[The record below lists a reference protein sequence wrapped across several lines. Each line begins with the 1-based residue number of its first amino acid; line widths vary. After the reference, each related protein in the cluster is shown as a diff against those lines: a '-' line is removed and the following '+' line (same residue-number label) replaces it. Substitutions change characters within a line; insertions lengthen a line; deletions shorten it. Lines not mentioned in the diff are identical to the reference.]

1 MSSENSSIAQGLQQ
15 RPRHVLTLVVLT
27 LCCLPFALNLMG
39 VDFSSSKI
47 PLSAD
52 SVVDGKVKADALFY
66 ALAGAMHHAL
76 LEWSAVSI
84 AVLAALT
91 SFLHYSIRRDVT
103 VPIIGM
109 ALLCAG
115 LVDAFHTLAATR
127 IIQAQAP
134 NTDFIPFTWAIS
146 RIFNA
151 SIMIAGAIISM
162 WILRKTRQ
170 LGQPDNINRLHSV
183 GTIGI
188 ISAIFISLAYILVHT
203 AAISEQLPQTM
214 YRDSLIT
221 RPFDVLPLALFSV
234 SGALFWSWY
243 QQDHS
248 AIKFALLLSII
259 PEVATQLHMAFG
271 STALFDNHFNIAHLL
286 KNIAYSCIFIGLLI
300 DLVSRLPDERVGSAG
315 LPTPSAPVQYNN
327 SDLLEPGIAKRP
339 LGVQLPAAAFALTL
353 IVSLIVGA
361 SFYLESERL
370 VIDKELDD
378 LKNESQLVEPL
389 LANLFEQ
396 SYGDVNFLS
405 RTPPI
410 EGIMRAKTDGD
421 EMNLTLWKGRLQRI
435 FSEMLAAKGIYTQIR
450 YIGQANDGRELI
462 SVRRQRSGVRITPES
477 RLLARSHKDYF
488 LNTID
493 KQPGEVYF
501 SKIELTRLQ
510 GRVIQPQLPVL
521 RVATP
526 IYHPETGQSFGI
538 VIIDIDFG
546 KFIHRLTKE
555 ALRDAVFYLSNTEG
569 DYIAHPDMSKTFG
582 FDLGLRHLIQD
593 DFPSLQGS
601 HEDSLSLR
609 IQQPDGGLRAAH
621 YTNIQL
627 KQYGD
632 VRPLQLLL
640 QYRTDQYLSDI
651 QALRNRGLILA
662 LSLSLVAL
670 ALSLLAVKRLIQP
683 LTDMTDSLQ
692 TFEDSGQLQALP
704 TDALDETGVLAR
716 SFHNLL
722 VQIEDKS
729 QELQRSVTLA
739 EDTSTSIQTI
749 LNSVTDAILSID
761 SKGIIQTFNQAAERI
776 FQYSESEVVGN
787 PVTMLMNKHYSQTH
801 DSYMNHYLEGGQ
813 SKIIGIGRELSAMR
827 KDGEQFP
834 MHLAI
839 SEIHRKGERMF
850 TGVIRDITLQKKLE
864 DEREQALLNAQEST
878 KLKAEF
884 LASMSHEIRTPMNGV
899 LGMLGLLMREPLNDK
914 QHHYASLARN
924 SADSLLSL
932 INDILD
938 FSKIE
943 AGKLDLEILDFD
955 IRSQFGELA
964 EGMAIRAQNKDLELI
979 LDLSRITQP
988 MVKGDPGRIRQIFTN
1003 LVGNAIKF
1011 TERGEIIISAQLTE
1025 AGENKLQLQ
1034 CSVTDTGIGI
1044 PADKLDELFSS
1055 FTQVDASTTRKY
1067 GGSGLGLA
1075 IVNQLSH
1082 LMHGQITV
1090 TSEVGAGSCF
1100 TVQLELGTSEQTGY
1114 ALPHV
1119 DIRHCPIL
1127 IVDDNATNREVLRGQ
1142 LEAWGAQVSEANSGS
1157 DTLAILEEHQHR
1169 PFKVAILD
1177 MQMPGMD
1184 GATLAG
1190 KIREDQRWET
1200 PKMIMMTSMSERGD
1214 AQYFADLGFAAY
1226 FPKPATTA
1234 DLFDALAIVLEN
1246 GEALQQAQPLLT
1258 RHHIHSIREHNVP
1271 LEGRILLAEDNTIN
1285 QEVAL
1290 GVLNDI
1296 GLSADVAANGLEVL
1310 QALRLAPT
1318 SAPYD
1323 LILMDCQMPEMDGYE
1338 ATEAIRKGAAGT
1350 EYNELTIIAMTANAM
1365 KGDREKCI
1373 SSGMNDYLSKP
1384 IDTYALENML
1394 QHYLTHAARNAED
1407 NNQASQEPAPAPI
1420 DNIWDKPGALKRVRN
1435 REDRLLK
1442 LVQMFTADMPE
1453 RMERLIQALSCEDS
1467 ETAGQLA
1474 HTIKGVAGNLSAEQ
1488 LAQQCKTIEQAC
1500 RQKDFAVF
1508 AQIQQPMQDSFQ
1520 QLMTRLRVF
1529 ISSQQDET

>member
-1 MSSENSSIAQGLQQ
+1 MSSTNTSIAQCLQH
-15 RPRHVLTLVVLT
+15 RPRHALTLLVLT
-27 LCCLPFALNLMG
+27 LCSLPFALNLMG

-151 SIMIAGAIISM
+151 SIMIIGAIISM
-162 WILRKTRQ
+162 WILRKARQ
-170 LGQPDNINRLHSV
+170 QGQTDNNNNKLHSL

-188 ISAIFISLAYILVHT
+188 ISAVFISLAYILVHT

-271 STALFDNHFNIAHLL
+271 SVALFDNHFNIAHLL

-300 DLVSRLPDERVGSAG
+300 DLVSRLPLEHASSAN
-315 LPTPSAPVQYNN
+315 LPTQAAPALYKNT
-327 SDLLEPGIAKRP
+327 DLLEPGIAKRP
-339 LGVQLPAAAFALTL
+339 LGIQLPAAAFALTL

-378 LKNESQLVEPL
+378 LKHESQLVEPL

-410 EGIMRAKTDGD
+410 EGIMRAKTDDD
-421 EMNLTLWKGRLQRI
+421 EINLALWKDRLQRI

-450 YIGQANDGRELI
+450 YIGQANNGRELI
-462 SVRRQRSGVRITPES
+462 SVRRQRSGVRVTPES
-477 RLLARSHKDYF
+477 RLLARSHKDYY
-488 LNTID
+488 LKTID

-510 GRVIQPQLPVL
+510 GRVIQPKLPVL

-546 KFIHRLTKE
+546 KFIHSLTE
-555 ALRDAVFYLSNTEG
+555 GALREVVFYLSNTEG

-582 FDLGLRHLIQD
+582 FDLGLRHRIQD
-593 DFPSLQGS
+593 DFPSLQSS

-609 IQQPDGGLRAAH
+609 IQQPDGDLRAAH

-640 QYRTDQYLSDI
+640 QYPAGQYLSDI

-683 LTDMTDSLQ
+683 LTDMTESLK
-692 TFEDSGQLQALP
+692 TYEDSGQLQTLP
-704 TDALDETGVLAR
+704 TDARDETGVLAR
-716 SFHNLL
+716 SFHNLF

-729 QELQRSVTLA
+729 QELQRNVAQA
-739 EDTSTSIQTI
+739 EDISSGIQTI
-749 LNSVTDAILSID
+749 LNSVTDAILTID
-761 SKGIIQTFNQAAERI
+761 SKGVVQTFNQAAERM

-787 PVTMLMNKHYSQTH
+787 PVTMLMNDHYSQAH
-801 DSYMNHYLEGGQ
+801 DDYVNRYLESGQ
-813 SKIIGIGRELSAMR
+813 AKIIGTGRELPAMR
-827 KDGEQFP
+827 KNGEQFP
-834 MHLAI
+834 MHLSI
-839 SEIHRKGERMF
+839 SEIQRKGERIF

-864 DEREQALLNAQEST
+864 DERKQALTNAQESA

-899 LGMLGLLMREPLNDK
+899 LGMLGLLMREQLSDK

-964 EGMAIRAQNKDLELI
+964 EAMAIRAQDKDLELI

-988 MVKGDPGRIRQIFTN
+988 MVKGDPGRIRQVFTN

-1011 TERGEIIISAQLTE
+1011 TERGEIIISAQLIE
-1025 AGENKLQLQ
+1025 VGQNKLQLQ

-1044 PADKLDELFSS
+1044 PAEKLDELFSS

-1082 LMHGQITV
+1082 LMNGQVTV
-1090 TSEVGAGSCF
+1090 TSEVGSGSCF
-1100 TVQLELGTSEQTGY
+1100 TVQLELGTSEQTGF

-1119 DIRHCPIL
+1119 DIHHCPIL

-1142 LEAWGAQVSEANSGS
+1142 LEAWGAQVSEAHSGPS
-1157 DTLAILEEHQHR
+1157 TLSMLEKHTHS
-1169 PFKVAILD
+1169 PFKIAILD
-1177 MQMPGMD
+1177 MQMPVMD
-1184 GATLAG
+1184 GATLG
-1190 KIREDQRWET
+1190 RKIREDQRWDSMQ
-1200 PKMIMMTSMSERGD
+1200 MIMMTSMSERGD

-1258 RHHIHSIREHNVP
+1258 RHHIHSIRELNVP

-1285 QEVAL
+1285 QEVAVGML
-1290 GVLNDI
+1290 DDI

-1310 QALRLAPT
+1310 QALRLAPS

-1323 LILMDCQMPEMDGYE
+1323 LILMDCQMPEMDGY
-1338 ATEAIRKGAAGT
+1338 ATTEAIRKGAAGT
-1350 EYNELTIIAMTANAM
+1350 EYNELMVIAMTANAM
-1365 KGDREKCI
+1365 KGDKEKCI
-1373 SSGMNDYLSKP
+1373 ASGMNDYLSKP
-1384 IDTYALENML
+1384 VDAYALKKML
-1394 QHYLTHAARNAED
+1394 QHYLVHAD
-1407 NNQASQEPAPAPI
+1407 SSQPTQEQEQEQD
-1420 DNIWDKPGALKRVRN
+1420 DNIWDKTEALKRVRN

-1442 LVQMFTADMPE
+1442 LVQMFTDDMPE
-1453 RMERLIQALSCEDS
+1453 RMDRLAQALSRKDS
-1467 ETAGQLA
+1467 ETAAELA
-1474 HTIKGVAGNLSAEQ
+1474 HTIKGVAGNLSAKQ
-1488 LAQQCKTIEQAC
+1488 LAQQCKTLEQAY

-1508 AQIQQPMQDSFQ
+1508 AQLQQPIQDSFQ
-1520 QLMTRLRVF
+1520 QLMTLLRAF
-1529 ISSQQDET
+1529 ISSQK